1 MMGKTALHDDRK
13 WWNMVRPVF
22 GCVYIFLQFSG
33 YFLKPSVEMV
43 KWFKHTHLL
52 MAYRTHKYGKLNMSW
67 ECIVSRVL

>member
-1 MMGKTALHDDRK
+1 MMGKTALHDARK

-43 KWFKHTHLL
+43 KW
-52 MAYRTHKYGKLNMSW
+52 
-67 ECIVSRVL
+67 